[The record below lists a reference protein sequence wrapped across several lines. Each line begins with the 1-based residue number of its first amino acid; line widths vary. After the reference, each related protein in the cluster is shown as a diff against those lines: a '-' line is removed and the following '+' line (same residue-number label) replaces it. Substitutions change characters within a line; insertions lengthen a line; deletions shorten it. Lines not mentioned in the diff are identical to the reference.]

1 MRRRAA
7 IVDIDGP
14 QGGSLKPQL
23 YPTEVTS
30 RLNVSGEAHGGPWTP
45 REVMIAALI
54 AKFLPMS
61 DAERAGF
68 AAFVA
73 PRLLNW
79 RGLDVGGLRPAGA
92 IG

>member
-1 MRRRAA
+1 
-7 IVDIDGP
+7 
-14 QGGSLKPQL
+14 
-23 YPTEVTS
+23 
-30 RLNVSGEAHGGPWTP
+30 
-45 REVMIAALI
+45 MIAALI

-68 AAFVA
+68 ARFVA

-79 RGLDVGGLRPAGA
+79 RGLDVGSLRPAGP